1 MFEWIVRTITDLGYA
16 GIVFLMFLE
25 NVFPPIPSEL
35 IMPMAGFAAARGDLN
50 VWGVIAAGIV
60 GTILGTLPWY
70 IAGALLGID
79 RIKALAARFGRVMTI
94 TPDEVD
100 QAVGWFDRYGYVAV
114 FIGRLIPAIRT
125 IISAPAGVARMP
137 MLPFL
142 VWTSIGTGLWVGL
155 LTFAGYVLEAEFH
168 RIEGYIDPLSK
179 VVVVAVVGVYIW
191 RLVTFGRKTTNRP

>member
-50 VWGVIAAGIV
+50 VWGVIAAGIL

-79 RIKALAARFGRVMTI
+79 RLKALALRFGRVLTI
-94 TPDEVD
+94 TPEEVD
-100 QAVGWFDRYGYVAV
+100 QAVRWFDRYGYVAV

-155 LTFAGYVLEAEFH
+155 LTFAGYLLEAEFA
-168 RIEGYIDPLSK
+168 RIEAYIDPLSK
-179 VVVVAVVGVYIW
+179 LVVVAVVGVYIW
-191 RLVTFGRKTTNRP
+191 RLVTFGRRKG

>member
-50 VWGVIAAGIV
+50 IWGVIAAGIV

-79 RIKALAARFGRVMTI
+79 RLKALAERFGRVMTI
-94 TPDEVD
+94 TPEEVD
-100 QAVGWFDRYGYVAV
+100 QAVRWFDRYGYVAV

-142 VWTSIGTGLWVGL
+142 LWTSLGTGLWVGL
-155 LTFAGYVLEAEFH
+155 LTFAGYLLEAEFA
-168 RIEGYIDPLSK
+168 RIEAYVDPLSK
-179 VVVVAVVGVYIW
+179 IVVLTVVAVYVW
-191 RLVTFGRKTTNRP
+191 RLVAFGRRRG